1 MSKILDTSENDRRIK
16 LDMSP
21 AAEKI
26 CVALDDLLTLRDTV
40 RDTADISRK
49 LAAFYLDAEKVTKA
63 SFILFIC
70 FKSRV
75 FCCMYN
81 NFLKPKKVD

>member
-63 SFILFIC
+63 SFVLLIC
-70 FKSRV
+70 KKSRT
-75 FCCMYN
+75 FCC
-81 NFLKPKKVD
+81 V

>member
-1 MSKILDTSENDRRIK
+1 MNLDTSENDRRIK

-63 SFILFIC
+63 SFIQGILEHEPHYFFTC
-70 FKSRV
+70 
-75 FCCMYN
+75 
-81 NFLKPKKVD
+81 FLKLKTVD